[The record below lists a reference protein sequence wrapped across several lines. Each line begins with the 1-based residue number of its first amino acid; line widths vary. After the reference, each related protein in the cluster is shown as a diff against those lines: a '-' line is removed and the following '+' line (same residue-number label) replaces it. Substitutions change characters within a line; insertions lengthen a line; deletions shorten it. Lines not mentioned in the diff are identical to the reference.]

1 MEDKDIEKLIEE
13 NRKLKG
19 VNEALEVRVT
29 ELEEIVK
36 PKASM
41 TLKDPSVCITT
52 SALIPN
58 GRKCEPE
65 DIKKFVDNI
74 KNRLHE

>member
-19 VNEALEVRVT
+19 ANQQLDSRVAD
-29 ELEEIVK
+29 LEEIVK
-36 PKASM
+36 PKHNM
-41 TLKDPSVCITT
+41 KLKDPSVCLTT

-58 GRKCEPE
+58 GRKCEPK
-65 DIKKFVDNI
+65 DIEKFVDNV
-74 KNRLHE
+74 KKRLND